1 MQISLVRIYY
11 GIIHAALVGEIG
23 NLNLAQQAN
32 GIALQARLVD
42 DTGILQDLLLEADAA
57 QKLALLT
64 LGCMILE
71 ILTEVALIAG
81 LSYRIAN
88 GWQLYVNHVLK
99 FGHELIVTFLRHIF
113 HFLIILMNDVFNFRG
128 AKLLVIHENTKH
140 F

>member
-1 MQISLVRIYY
+1 MEICLVRIYY

-42 DTGILQDLLLEADAA
+42 DTGILQDLLFEADAA
-57 QKLALLT
+57 QQLALLT

-81 LSYRIAN
+81 PQLSHRERLA
-88 GWQLYVNHVLK
+88 
-99 FGHELIVTFLRHIF
+99 TLR
-113 HFLIILMNDVFNFRG
+113 
-128 AKLLVIHENTKH
+128 
-140 F
+140 